1 MTCLRT
7 ILPPTAL
14 AAILA
19 GATTLSACS
28 PAPQSPQARADSETL
43 AACRQR
49 AEDVYR
55 QQNRGDIYSPA
66 SSVNTPFSSNY
77 VPGIPDRGLSQIY
90 AHDRIVS
97 NCVRNTGTGAERSPA
112 PTAPSPVPPPP
123 AAPR

>member
-7 ILPPTAL
+7 ILPPAAL
-14 AAILA
+14 VVILI
-19 GATTLSACS
+19 GATALSACT
-28 PAPQSPQARADSETL
+28 PAPQSPQARANAETL

-77 VPGIPDRGLSQIY
+77 VPGITDRGLSQIY
-90 AHDRIVS
+90 AHDRMVS
-97 NCVRNTGTGAERSPA
+97 DCVRNTGTGAERSSA
-112 PTAPSPVPPPP
+112 PKAPPP
-123 AAPR
+123 AAAR

>member
-14 AAILA
+14 AAVLA
-19 GATTLSACS
+19 GATALSACS
-28 PAPQSPQARADSETL
+28 PAPQSPQAQADAETR

-49 AEDVYR
+49 AEEVYR

-77 VPGIPDRGLSQIY
+77 VPGITTRGLSELF
-90 AHDRIVS
+90 AHDKMV
-97 NCVRNTGTGAERSPA
+97 NDCVRNSGTGAGRSQA
-112 PTAPSPVPPPP
+112 P
-123 AAPR
+123 AAQR